1 MRNFL
6 AKIILI
12 MTALMPI
19 MNHQLAFADDTN
31 RAKISDPTG
40 TLSKSTEMKE
50 IATSANW
57 FLTNGPMLIA
67 VGVILFAVVMLIRQ
81 QFVISL
87 TSFIGGM
94 IAAAVL
100 KIVASIQ

>member
-1 MRNFL
+1 MKNFL
-6 AKIILI
+6 AKMILI

-57 FLTNGPMLIA
+57 FLTNGPMIKCFTIPNIVLA
-67 VGVILFAVVMLIRQ
+67 SQ
-81 QFVISL
+81 S
-87 TSFIGGM
+87 
-94 IAAAVL
+94 VL
-100 KIVASIQ
+100 KSESAIELTQTRGIKL